1 MLLRL
6 RDIPNLLTVLRILL
20 VPPIVWSLLAQ
31 RFDRAL
37 LLFFVAGLSDGLDGY
52 LAKQF
57 DWSSRLG
64 ALLDPLADKLMLLSS
79 YLALAWL
86 GLLPVW
92 LVVLVLVRDL
102 VIVGGAVTYH
112 FRVERVDAAPTI
124 ISKLNTLLQILLVL
138 LVIAARAFDWE
149 IAAPMQM
156 LVYAVG
162 VSTVWSGVDYVI
174 TWSRLAR
181 RHGGASNP

>member
-1 MLLRL
+1 MLLKP
-6 RDIPNLLTVLRILL
+6 RDIPNILTVLRIVL
-20 VPPIVWSLLAQ
+20 VPPIVWALMAQ
-31 RFDRAL
+31 RFGVAL
-37 LLFFVAGLSDGLDGY
+37 LLFVAAGVSDGLDGF

-57 DWSSRLG
+57 DWTSRLG

-79 YLALAWL
+79 YLTLAWL

-92 LVVLVLVRDL
+92 LVVMVLVRDL
-102 VIVGGAVTYH
+102 VIVSGAVTYH
-112 FRVERVDAAPTI
+112 FRVERVEAAPTV

-138 LVIAARAFDWE
+138 SVIAARAMDRE
-149 IAAPMQM
+149 AATLVTI

-181 RHGGASNP
+181 RRRDDVRS

>member
-1 MLLRL
+1 MLLRP
-6 RDIPNLLTVLRILL
+6 RDIPNIITALRILM

-37 LLFFVAGLSDGLDGY
+37 LLFFIAGVSDGLDGF

-57 DWSSRLG
+57 NWASRLG

-79 YLALAWL
+79 YLSLVWL

-102 VIVGGAVTYH
+102 VIVSGAVAYH
-112 FRVERVDAAPTI
+112 FRVEHVEAAPTI
-124 ISKLNTLLQILLVL
+124 VSKLNTLLQILLVL
-138 LVIAARAFDWE
+138 LVIASRAFEWE
-149 IAAPMQM
+149 VDALFTL

-174 TWSRLAR
+174 TWSRLAGR
-181 RHGGASNP
+181 RRGVSKP